1 MVAARMMPLYQE
13 EARERMLRGN
23 PKDPT
28 PISEEGSLKGEATK
42 IVGDMLGVGKTQV
55 WEGKELIDK
64 AIADVLAAVDNGEIN
79 VHPAYEI
86 SKLPKE
92 QQVTALADYRNSIGK

>member
-1 MVAARMMPLYQE
+1 
-13 EARERMLRGN
+13 MLRGN